1 MTQRRLT
8 LGGLFCLLLVL
19 MAAPALAQDDPPLP
33 AIDQP
38 YTSDQGY
45 TMLYPSGWLLD
56 ASTRDIGGGRQA
68 LLAFAASNQ
77 SAAQKM
83 GQGSAVALEP
93 GEVIIAITVG
103 ELGAVYS
110 ARDDA
115 TAAELLNV
123 LRTGSGQAYDPIRE
137 LVIGGF
143 PSAISTRTAEQY
155 QELDIIISYGNRLYG
170 FFVLFSAPGRLDY
183 WTPIVRDVA
192 RSVNVGATPPAP
204 EPTLNAVTVSL
215 TERFVFEDESLRF
228 AYPPGWDVAAQLVPD
243 TENQRLILGYA
254 ASAPAVSRKMARG
267 VQAQLAANEV
277 GITFLTGNVPSA
289 YGLTSDVSA
298 AQIAEAVAA
307 RNNYENYQV
316 TGTLIG
322 GRPAA
327 RVSRSY
333 SGHDALDLVVEHA
346 GDTFSLITL
355 YTPSGQLR
363 QWEPVGLAFAS
374 LLTYTPPNQ
383 TAAVPLRETIDSES
397 DLLTVRYPSGW
408 ETRRAGNN
416 SVYVAND
423 EAALDYRFGDPVPDR
438 QIQLLTNLTARDALL
453 QRLGLD
459 SNTDL
464 PALLSR
470 VIAAS
475 LGSGEVAY
483 GPATTTTFGGR
494 PAVTISFEG
503 DGFSGA
509 AGLIQVSSDMI
520 VAMQYVASQSEG
532 PRWMPVFQAMASAV
546 NYNAPE

>member
-1 MTQRRLT
+1 MTQRKRT
-8 LGGLFCLLLVL
+8 LGALLCLLLL
-19 MAAPALAQDDPPLP
+19 LAAAPTLAQEELPP
-33 AIDQP
+33 IDQP
-38 YTSDQGY
+38 YASDLGY
-45 TMLYPSGWLLD
+45 TLLYPSGWLLD
-56 ASTRDIGGGRQA
+56 GSTRDIGEGRSI
-68 LLAFAASNQ
+68 LLAFLASNE

-83 GQGSAVALEP
+83 GQGSAVALDP
-93 GEVIIAITVG
+93 GEVIIAVTAG
-103 ELGAVYS
+103 ELGAVYD
-110 ARDDA
+110 APDDA
-115 TAAELLNV
+115 TAAELLG
-123 LRTGSGQAYDPIRE
+123 LLTRSSGQTYDPIRE
-137 LVIGGF
+137 LTIGGF
-143 PSAISTRTAEQY
+143 PSAIVTRTAEQY
-155 QELDIIISYGNRLYG
+155 QELNIITAYGNQLYG
-170 FFVLFSAPGRLDY
+170 FFVLFTAPGRLEF
-183 WTPIVRDVA
+183 WTPVVRDVA
-192 RSVNVGATPPAP
+192 RSLNVGATPPGP

-254 ASAPAVSRKMARG
+254 ASAPAVSRKMGRG
-267 VQAQLAANEV
+267 VEATLQANEV

-289 YGLTSDVSA
+289 YGLPQDVSA

-307 RNNYENYQV
+307 RNNYQNYQV

-333 SGHDALDLVVEHA
+333 PGHDALDLIVEHA

-355 YTPSGQLR
+355 FTPSGQLR

-423 EAALDYRFGDPVPDR
+423 AAALDYSFGDPVSDR
-438 QIQLLTNLTARDALL
+438 QIQLLTNLTPRDTLL
-453 QRLGLD
+453 RRLNLD
-459 SNTDL
+459 ANTDL
-464 PALLSR
+464 STMLSR

-475 LGSGEVAY
+475 QGSAIVSY

-503 DGFSGA
+503 QGFSGA
-509 AGLIQVSSDMI
+509 AGLIEVADDMI

-532 PRWMPVFQAMASAV
+532 PRWMPVFQAMATAV
-546 NYNAPE
+546 NYNAPG